1 MTVYTKE
8 LLTIEQLLS
17 EAKSLL
23 FTQHNLAKVMDTICW
38 AEIEI
43 ADLKRQIE
51 VFEKL
56 FASPSSAPPATPP
69 A

>member
-23 FTQHNLAKVMDTICW
+23 YTQQNLAKVMDTICW

-43 ADLKRQIE
+43 ADLKCQIE

-56 FASPSSAPPATPP
+56 GNLYT
-69 A
+69 